1 MAQERRLWEHG
12 NDPATYQ
19 SILDE
24 GAICLMYPMDF
35 VPKEQAV
42 EMSKKGEPRT
52 DVKFENVSVKE
63 LGPDSAALAYH
74 ASVQNGGKPYRGS
87 VASVYIKRS
96 DEWKLAVTAHQP
108 WPEERQD

>member
-1 MAQERRLWEHG
+1 MAQERRLWERG

-19 SILDE
+19 SILDD

-52 DVKFENVSVKE
+52 DVKFEDISVKE
-63 LGPDSAALAYH
+63 LGPDSAALSYH
-74 ASVQNGGKPYRGS
+74 ASVKNSDKPYRGS
-87 VASVYIKRS
+87 IASVYVKR
-96 DEWKLAVTAHQP
+96 DDGWKLAVTAHQP
-108 WPEERQD
+108 WEPKK